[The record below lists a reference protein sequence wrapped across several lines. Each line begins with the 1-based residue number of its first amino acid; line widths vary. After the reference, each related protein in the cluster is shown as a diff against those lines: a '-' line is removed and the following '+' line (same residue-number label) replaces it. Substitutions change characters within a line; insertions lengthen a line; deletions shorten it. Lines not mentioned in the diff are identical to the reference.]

1 MLSGMQL
8 LFASF
13 CRALLYCLYPRVIA
27 LSILP
32 LVLLAGT
39 ALGLGYFF
47 WEPVLDMVRSGLD
60 SYGVLSTLWAWLQS
74 LGFGNLKTVVAPLI
88 VIFAVTP
95 LLVLICLLVVAAM
108 MTPAMTALVAK
119 RRYADLKREQGGSVI
134 VSIWWSLSSVVLAV
148 VAMVVSVP
156 LWLIPPLVLVVPPL
170 IWGWLT
176 YRVMAYDALSTHAS
190 KTERRQIFREHRAS
204 LLFIGL
210 VSGYLGAAP
219 SLVWASGAMFAA
231 AFVILVPV
239 AIWMYTLVFA
249 FSSLWFAHYCL
260 AALQALR
267 EAQGVPQAA
276 SAIVPSAIEVAAP
289 QALPFSND
297 PGPQQSP

>member
-1 MLSGMQL
+1 MEL
-8 LFASF
+8 LLGSF
-13 CRALLYCLYPRVIA
+13 YRAVLYCLHPRVIA

-32 LVLLAGT
+32 VVLLGA
-39 ALGLGYFF
+39 AAFGLGYFF
-47 WEPVLDMVRSGLD
+47 WESALDFVRSALD
-60 SYGVLSTLWAWLQS
+60 SYQVLDSLWAWFQS
-74 LGFGNLKTVVAPLI
+74 LGVGNLKTVVAPLI
-88 VIFAVTP
+88 VIFALTP

-119 RRYADLKREQGGSVI
+119 RRYPNLKREERGSVI
-134 VSIWWSLSSVVLAV
+134 VSVWWALSSTVLAM

-156 LWLIPPLVLVVPPL
+156 LWLIPPLILIVPPL

-176 YRVMAYDALSTHAS
+176 YRVMAYDALETHAS
-190 KTERRQIFREHRAS
+190 KAERRQIFREHRTN

-239 AIWMYTLVFA
+239 AIWMYTVVFA

-260 AALQALR
+260 GALQALR
-267 EAQGVPQAA
+267 AAQVVSVQ
-276 SAIVPSAIEVAAP
+276 SLPSV
-289 QALPFSND
+289 QALPLPDD
-297 PGPQQSP
+297 PAKQQSP

>member
-74 LGFGNLKTVVAPLI
+74 LGIGNLKTVVAPLI

-190 KTERRQIFREHRAS
+190 KFAFYRT
-204 LLFIGL
+204 GL
-210 VSGYLGAAP
+210 RVSGCSAQLGVGVRRHVCRCFCDSCPRGNLDVHPGFCIFLTLVCPLLP
-219 SLVWASGAMFAA
+219 SCLAGASRSSGCASGSECHC
-231 AFVILVPV
+231 
-239 AIWMYTLVFA
+239 A
-249 FSSLWFAHYCL
+249 FS
-260 AALQALR
+260 
-267 EAQGVPQAA
+267 
-276 SAIVPSAIEVAAP
+276 
-289 QALPFSND
+289 D
-297 PGPQQSP
+297 